1 MQCNNIIQSYNN
13 SGTSDNQSP
22 PASGST
28 SVICNDSMPRD
39 LRPMTFHEFRKQK
52 EQDRCSKFSISK
64 TKKRSISTANKKA
77 RLAQEVKVQVGVV
90 RESVEDGR
98 LKKIK
103 GRTIPVLFNEDDNA
117 KVLREKAVEKH
128 ARHFKQ
134 FDRDDTYVILYQD
147 MTLVKDLPGSNTPFT
162 LGEYKRDLLKPYCK
176 IYFWLCP

>member
-13 SGTSDNQSP
+13 SGTSNNQSP

-28 SVICNDSMPRD
+28 SIICNDSMPRD

-103 GRTIPVLFNEDDNA
+103 GRTIPVLM
-117 KVLREKAVEKH
+117 KTTMPRYCSKRQLRSMQGTLNNLTEM
-128 ARHFKQ
+128 
-134 FDRDDTYVILYQD
+134 IL
-147 MTLVKDLPGSNTPFT
+147 MSSSI
-162 LGEYKRDLLKPYCK
+162 K
-176 IYFWLCP
+176 I